1 MGFER
6 AELPAEAEL
15 WIGRDARGCI
25 LVRGRKVLLLVRT
38 EHELCAYEDR
48 CAHLGVPLS
57 QGKLENGVITCAAHH
72 YQYDARTGRG
82 VNPGRT
88 YALRVFPA
96 RGGCLLGTD
105 IAVDVEG
112 SP

>member
-6 AELPAEAEL
+6 TLPDAEL
-15 WIGRDARGCI
+15 WSGEMRGI
-25 LVRGRKVLLLVRT
+25 LVRGRKVLLVRT

-82 VNPGRT
+82 VNPENV
-88 YALRVFPA
+88 ALRVFPV
-96 RGGCLLGTD
+96 CLLGTD
-105 IAVDVEG
+105 IAVDVES